1 GNPTGLIF
9 PNIVQAAGAADDS
22 SAPLGGLNGVTTP
35 NFAVNMPAPIGANSG
50 GGIGFVLGS
59 AGGAANL
66 NLRLS
71 AAENSGTIK
80 TISSPRVVTVDN
92 VDASISQ
99 GVSIPFSQTSD
110 AGVATSF
117 IEARLE
123 LRVTPHVTQEGPI
136 QITIA
141 ATNNQ

>member
-1 GNPTGLIF
+1 
-9 PNIVQAAGAADDS
+9 
-22 SAPLGGLNGVTTP
+22 
-35 NFAVNMPAPIGANSG
+35 MPAPIGLNNG
-50 GGIGFVLGS
+50 GGLGFVFGS

-99 GVSIPFSQTSD
+99 GVSIPFSQTS
-110 AGVATSF
+110 ASMKELATPAALLWVHGQLKPWQDVS
-117 IEARLE
+117 
-123 LRVTPHVTQEGPI
+123 TPMK
-136 QITIA
+136 IA
-141 ATNNQ
+141 TTRSQPKAQ